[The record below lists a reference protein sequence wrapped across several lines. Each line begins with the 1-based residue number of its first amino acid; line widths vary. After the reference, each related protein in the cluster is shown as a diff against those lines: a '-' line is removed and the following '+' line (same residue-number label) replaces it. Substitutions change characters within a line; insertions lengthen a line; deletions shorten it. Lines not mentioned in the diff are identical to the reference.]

1 MTKIRNPLSIENV
14 LSNMISKLNEDEVKN
29 LTNKSISHFRK
40 CSDPD
45 DKDHNLHLGD
55 AIKLDIIM
63 QRNSLGTPLMDN
75 FQIMLDEEFKKVN
88 SFENL
93 ENTLLK
99 VGGRVGNLMDVVQEA
114 MDPESPLGKDLS
126 KKEKDLISKSF
137 YEDESENKVAEE
149 TLEYEAKDLDELWTI
164 LGDEDYND
172 DIVMNYEAKSH
183 CTNTERDE
191 IKIVDE
197 NNKIV
202 WSSN

>member
-14 LSNMISKLNEDEVKN
+14 LSDMISKLDEDEVKN

-45 DKDHNLHLGD
+45 DKDHNLYLSD
-55 AIKLDIIM
+55 AIKLDVIM

-126 KKEKDLISKSF
+126 KKEKDLI
-137 YEDESENKVAEE
+137 
-149 TLEYEAKDLDELWTI
+149 
-164 LGDEDYND
+164 
-172 DIVMNYEAKSH
+172 AKSII
-183 CTNTERDE
+183 ELE
-191 IKIVDE
+191 EKIAKLKMSIK
-197 NNKIV
+197 
-202 WSSN
+202 

>member
-45 DKDHNLHLGD
+45 DKDHNLYLSD
-55 AIKLDIIM
+55 AIKLDVIM

-99 VGGRVGNLMDVVQEA
+99 VGGRVGDLMDVVQEA
-114 MDPESPLGKDLS
+114 MNPDSALGKDLS
-126 KKEKDLISKSF
+126 KKERDLINKSII
-137 YEDESENKVAEE
+137 ELEE
-149 TLEYEAKDLDELWTI
+149 KIAKLKI
-164 LGDEDYND
+164 
-172 DIVMNYEAKSH
+172 S
-183 CTNTERDE
+183 
-191 IKIVDE
+191 IK
-197 NNKIV
+197 
-202 WSSN
+202 

>member
-14 LSNMISKLNEDEVKN
+14 LASMISKLDEDEVKN

-45 DKDHNLHLGD
+45 DKDHNLYLSD
-55 AIKLDIIM
+55 AIKLDVIM

-99 VGGRVGNLMDVVQEA
+99 VGGRVGDLMDVVQEA
-114 MDPESPLGKDLS
+114 MNPDSALGKDLS
-126 KKEKDLISKSF
+126 KKEKDLINKSII
-137 YEDESENKVAEE
+137 ELEEKIAKLKV
-149 TLEYEAKDLDELWTI
+149 
-164 LGDEDYND
+164 
-172 DIVMNYEAKSH
+172 S
-183 CTNTERDE
+183 
-191 IKIVDE
+191 IK
-197 NNKIV
+197 
-202 WSSN
+202 

>member
-14 LSNMISKLNEDEVKN
+14 LSSMISKLDEDEVKN

-45 DKDHNLHLGD
+45 DKDHNLYLSD
-55 AIKLDIIM
+55 AIKLDVIM

-99 VGGRVGNLMDVVQEA
+99 VGGRVGDLMDVVQEA
-114 MDPESPLGKDLS
+114 MNPDSALGKDLS
-126 KKEKDLISKSF
+126 KEEKDLINKSII
-137 YEDESENKVAEE
+137 ELEE
-149 TLEYEAKDLDELWTI
+149 KIAKLKI
-164 LGDEDYND
+164 
-172 DIVMNYEAKSH
+172 S
-183 CTNTERDE
+183 
-191 IKIVDE
+191 IK
-197 NNKIV
+197 
-202 WSSN
+202 

>member
-14 LSNMISKLNEDEVKN
+14 LSSMISKLDEDEVKN

-45 DKDHNLHLGD
+45 DKDHNLYLGD

-75 FQIMLDEEFKKVN
+75 FQIMLDQEFKKVN

-99 VGGRVGNLMDVVQEA
+99 VGGRVGDLMDVVQEA
-114 MDPESPLGKDLS
+114 MKPDSALGKDLS
-126 KKEKDLISKSF
+126 KKERDLINKSII
-137 YEDESENKVAEE
+137 ELEE
-149 TLEYEAKDLDELWTI
+149 KIAKLKI
-164 LGDEDYND
+164 
-172 DIVMNYEAKSH
+172 S
-183 CTNTERDE
+183 
-191 IKIVDE
+191 IK
-197 NNKIV
+197 
-202 WSSN
+202 

>member
-99 VGGRVGNLMDVVQEA
+99 VGGRVGDLMDVVQEA
-114 MDPESPLGKDLS
+114 MNPDSALGKDLS
-126 KKEKDLISKSF
+126 KKEKDLINKSII
-137 YEDESENKVAEE
+137 ELEE
-149 TLEYEAKDLDELWTI
+149 KIAKLKLS
-164 LGDEDYND
+164 
-172 DIVMNYEAKSH
+172 VK
-183 CTNTERDE
+183 
-191 IKIVDE
+191 
-197 NNKIV
+197 
-202 WSSN
+202 

>member
-40 CSDPD
+40 CSAPD
-45 DKDHNLHLGD
+45 DKDHNLYLGD

-75 FQIMLDEEFKKVN
+75 FQIMLDEEFKKIN

-99 VGGRVGNLMDVVQEA
+99 VGGRVGDLMDVVQEA
-114 MDPESPLGKDLS
+114 MNPDSALGKDLS
-126 KKEKDLISKSF
+126 KKEKDLINKSII
-137 YEDESENKVAEE
+137 ELEE
-149 TLEYEAKDLDELWTI
+149 KIAKLKI
-164 LGDEDYND
+164 
-172 DIVMNYEAKSH
+172 S
-183 CTNTERDE
+183 
-191 IKIVDE
+191 IK
-197 NNKIV
+197 
-202 WSSN
+202 

>member
-14 LSNMISKLNEDEVKN
+14 LSSMISKLDEDEVKN

-45 DKDHNLHLGD
+45 DKDHNLYLSD
-55 AIKLDIIM
+55 AIKLDVIM

-99 VGGRVGNLMDVVQEA
+99 IGGRVGNLMDVVQEA

-126 KKEKDLISKSF
+126 KKEKDLIFKSII
-137 YEDESENKVAEE
+137 ELEE
-149 TLEYEAKDLDELWTI
+149 KIAKLK
-164 LGDEDYND
+164 
-172 DIVMNYEAKSH
+172 MS
-183 CTNTERDE
+183 
-191 IKIVDE
+191 IK
-197 NNKIV
+197 
-202 WSSN
+202 

>member
-1 MTKIRNPLSIENV
+1 MTKIRNPLSVENV

-45 DKDHNLHLGD
+45 DKDHNLYLGD

-75 FQIMLDEEFKKVN
+75 FQIMLDEEFKKIN

-99 VGGRVGNLMDVVQEA
+99 VGGRVGDLMDVVQEA
-114 MDPESPLGKDLS
+114 MNPDSALGKDLS
-126 KKEKDLISKSF
+126 KKEKDLINKSII
-137 YEDESENKVAEE
+137 ELEE
-149 TLEYEAKDLDELWTI
+149 KIAKLKI
-164 LGDEDYND
+164 
-172 DIVMNYEAKSH
+172 S
-183 CTNTERDE
+183 
-191 IKIVDE
+191 IK
-197 NNKIV
+197 
-202 WSSN
+202 

>member
-14 LSNMISKLNEDEVKN
+14 LSSMISKLDEDEVKN
-29 LTNKSISHFRK
+29 FTNKSISHFRK

-45 DKDHNLHLGD
+45 DKDHNLYLGD

-99 VGGRVGNLMDVVQEA
+99 VGGRVGDLMDVVQEA
-114 MDPESPLGKDLS
+114 MKPDSALGKDLS
-126 KKEKDLISKSF
+126 KKERDLINKSII
-137 YEDESENKVAEE
+137 ELEE
-149 TLEYEAKDLDELWTI
+149 KIAKLKI
-164 LGDEDYND
+164 
-172 DIVMNYEAKSH
+172 S
-183 CTNTERDE
+183 
-191 IKIVDE
+191 IK
-197 NNKIV
+197 
-202 WSSN
+202 

>member
-14 LSNMISKLNEDEVKN
+14 LSNMISKLDEDEVKN

-45 DKDHNLHLGD
+45 DKDHNLYLSD
-55 AIKLDIIM
+55 AIKLDVIM

-99 VGGRVGNLMDVVQEA
+99 IGGRVGNLMDVVQDA

-126 KKEKDLISKSF
+126 KKEKDLISKSII
-137 YEDESENKVAEE
+137 ELEE
-149 TLEYEAKDLDELWTI
+149 KIAKLK
-164 LGDEDYND
+164 
-172 DIVMNYEAKSH
+172 MS
-183 CTNTERDE
+183 
-191 IKIVDE
+191 IK
-197 NNKIV
+197 
-202 WSSN
+202 

>member
-1 MTKIRNPLSIENV
+1 MTKIRSPLSIENV

-75 FQIMLDEEFKKVN
+75 FQIMLDQEFKKVN

-99 VGGRVGNLMDVVQEA
+99 VGGRVGDLMDVVQEA
-114 MDPESPLGKDLS
+114 MNPDSALGKDLS
-126 KKEKDLISKSF
+126 KKEKDLINKSII
-137 YEDESENKVAEE
+137 ELEE
-149 TLEYEAKDLDELWTI
+149 KIAKLKI
-164 LGDEDYND
+164 
-172 DIVMNYEAKSH
+172 S
-183 CTNTERDE
+183 
-191 IKIVDE
+191 IK
-197 NNKIV
+197 
-202 WSSN
+202 

>member
-14 LSNMISKLNEDEVKN
+14 LSSMISKLDEDEVKN

-45 DKDHNLHLGD
+45 DKDHNLYLSD
-55 AIKLDIIM
+55 AIKLDVIM

-126 KKEKDLISKSF
+126 KKEKDQISKSII
-137 YEDESENKVAEE
+137 ELEE
-149 TLEYEAKDLDELWTI
+149 KIAKLK
-164 LGDEDYND
+164 
-172 DIVMNYEAKSH
+172 MS
-183 CTNTERDE
+183 
-191 IKIVDE
+191 IK
-197 NNKIV
+197 
-202 WSSN
+202 

>member
-14 LSNMISKLNEDEVKN
+14 LSSMISKLDEDEVKN

-45 DKDHNLHLGD
+45 DKDHNLYLSD
-55 AIKLDIIM
+55 AIKLDVIM

-75 FQIMLDEEFKKVN
+75 FQIMLDEEFKKIN

-126 KKEKDLISKSF
+126 KKEKDLISKSII
-137 YEDESENKVAEE
+137 ELEE
-149 TLEYEAKDLDELWTI
+149 KIAKLK
-164 LGDEDYND
+164 
-172 DIVMNYEAKSH
+172 MS
-183 CTNTERDE
+183 
-191 IKIVDE
+191 IK
-197 NNKIV
+197 
-202 WSSN
+202 

>member
-14 LSNMISKLNEDEVKN
+14 LSSMISKLDEDEVKN

-45 DKDHNLHLGD
+45 DKDHNLYLSD

-88 SFENL
+88 SFESL

-99 VGGRVGNLMDVVQEA
+99 IGGRVGDLMDVVQEA
-114 MDPESPLGKDLS
+114 MNPDSALGKDLS
-126 KKEKDLISKSF
+126 KKEKDLINKSII
-137 YEDESENKVAEE
+137 ELEE
-149 TLEYEAKDLDELWTI
+149 KIAKLKI
-164 LGDEDYND
+164 
-172 DIVMNYEAKSH
+172 S
-183 CTNTERDE
+183 
-191 IKIVDE
+191 IK
-197 NNKIV
+197 
-202 WSSN
+202 

>member
-14 LSNMISKLNEDEVKN
+14 LSNMISKLDEDEVKN

-45 DKDHNLHLGD
+45 DKDHNLYLSD
-55 AIKLDIIM
+55 AIKLYVIM

-126 KKEKDLISKSF
+126 KKEKDLISKSII
-137 YEDESENKVAEE
+137 ELEE
-149 TLEYEAKDLDELWTI
+149 KIAKLK
-164 LGDEDYND
+164 
-172 DIVMNYEAKSH
+172 MS
-183 CTNTERDE
+183 
-191 IKIVDE
+191 IK
-197 NNKIV
+197 
-202 WSSN
+202 

>member
-14 LSNMISKLNEDEVKN
+14 LASMISKLDEDEVKN

-45 DKDHNLHLGD
+45 DKDHNLYLSD

-88 SFENL
+88 SFEHL

-126 KKEKDLISKSF
+126 KKEKDLI
-137 YEDESENKVAEE
+137 
-149 TLEYEAKDLDELWTI
+149 
-164 LGDEDYND
+164 
-172 DIVMNYEAKSH
+172 AKSII
-183 CTNTERDE
+183 ELE
-191 IKIVDE
+191 EKIAKLKMSIK
-197 NNKIV
+197 
-202 WSSN
+202 

>member
-14 LSNMISKLNEDEVKN
+14 LSSMISKLDEDEVKN

-45 DKDHNLHLGD
+45 DKDHNLYLSD
-55 AIKLDIIM
+55 AIKLDVIL

-75 FQIMLDEEFKKVN
+75 FHSMLDEEFKKVN

-126 KKEKDLISKSF
+126 KKEKDLISKSII
-137 YEDESENKVAEE
+137 ELEE
-149 TLEYEAKDLDELWTI
+149 KIAKLK
-164 LGDEDYND
+164 
-172 DIVMNYEAKSH
+172 MS
-183 CTNTERDE
+183 
-191 IKIVDE
+191 IK
-197 NNKIV
+197 
-202 WSSN
+202 

>member
-14 LSNMISKLNEDEVKN
+14 LSSMISKLDEDEVKN

-45 DKDHNLHLGD
+45 DKDHNLYLGD

-75 FQIMLDEEFKKVN
+75 FQVMLDEEFKKIN

-126 KKEKDLISKSF
+126 KKEKDLI
-137 YEDESENKVAEE
+137 
-149 TLEYEAKDLDELWTI
+149 
-164 LGDEDYND
+164 
-172 DIVMNYEAKSH
+172 AKSII
-183 CTNTERDE
+183 ELE
-191 IKIVDE
+191 EKIAKLKMSIK
-197 NNKIV
+197 
-202 WSSN
+202 

>member
-45 DKDHNLHLGD
+45 DKDHNLYLSD
-55 AIKLDIIM
+55 AIKLDVIM

-99 VGGRVGNLMDVVQEA
+99 VGGRVGNLMDVVQDA

-126 KKEKDLISKSF
+126 KKEKDLISKSII
-137 YEDESENKVAEE
+137 ELEE
-149 TLEYEAKDLDELWTI
+149 KIAKLK
-164 LGDEDYND
+164 
-172 DIVMNYEAKSH
+172 MS
-183 CTNTERDE
+183 
-191 IKIVDE
+191 IK
-197 NNKIV
+197 
-202 WSSN
+202 

>member
-14 LSNMISKLNEDEVKN
+14 LSSMISKLDEDEVKN

-45 DKDHNLHLGD
+45 DKDHNLYLSD
-55 AIKLDIIM
+55 AIQLDVIM

-99 VGGRVGNLMDVVQEA
+99 VGGRVGDLMDVVQEA
-114 MDPESPLGKDLS
+114 MNPDSALGKDLS
-126 KKEKDLISKSF
+126 KKEKDLINKSII
-137 YEDESENKVAEE
+137 ELEE
-149 TLEYEAKDLDELWTI
+149 KIAKLKI
-164 LGDEDYND
+164 
-172 DIVMNYEAKSH
+172 S
-183 CTNTERDE
+183 
-191 IKIVDE
+191 IK
-197 NNKIV
+197 
-202 WSSN
+202 

>member
-45 DKDHNLHLGD
+45 DKDHNLYLGD
-55 AIKLDIIM
+55 AIKLDVIM

-75 FQIMLDEEFKKVN
+75 FQIMLDQEFKKVN

-99 VGGRVGNLMDVVQEA
+99 VGGRVGDLMDVVQEA
-114 MDPESPLGKDLS
+114 MNPDSALGKDLS
-126 KKEKDLISKSF
+126 KKEKDLINKSII
-137 YEDESENKVAEE
+137 ELEE
-149 TLEYEAKDLDELWTI
+149 KIAKLKI
-164 LGDEDYND
+164 
-172 DIVMNYEAKSH
+172 S
-183 CTNTERDE
+183 
-191 IKIVDE
+191 IK
-197 NNKIV
+197 
-202 WSSN
+202 

>member
-45 DKDHNLHLGD
+45 DKDHNLYLSH
-55 AIKLDIIM
+55 AIKLDVIM

-126 KKEKDLISKSF
+126 KKEKDLISKSII
-137 YEDESENKVAEE
+137 ELEE
-149 TLEYEAKDLDELWTI
+149 KIAKLK
-164 LGDEDYND
+164 
-172 DIVMNYEAKSH
+172 MS
-183 CTNTERDE
+183 
-191 IKIVDE
+191 IK
-197 NNKIV
+197 
-202 WSSN
+202 

>member
-14 LSNMISKLNEDEVKN
+14 LSNMISKLDEDEVKN

-45 DKDHNLHLGD
+45 DKDHNLYLSD
-55 AIKLDIIM
+55 AIKLDVIM

-114 MDPESPLGKDLS
+114 IDPESPLGKDLS
-126 KKEKDLISKSF
+126 KKEKDLI
-137 YEDESENKVAEE
+137 
-149 TLEYEAKDLDELWTI
+149 
-164 LGDEDYND
+164 
-172 DIVMNYEAKSH
+172 AKSII
-183 CTNTERDE
+183 ELE
-191 IKIVDE
+191 EKIAKLKMSIK
-197 NNKIV
+197 
-202 WSSN
+202 

>member
-14 LSNMISKLNEDEVKN
+14 LSNMISKLDEDEVKN

-126 KKEKDLISKSF
+126 KKEKDLIFKSII
-137 YEDESENKVAEE
+137 ELEE
-149 TLEYEAKDLDELWTI
+149 KIAKLK
-164 LGDEDYND
+164 
-172 DIVMNYEAKSH
+172 MS
-183 CTNTERDE
+183 
-191 IKIVDE
+191 IK
-197 NNKIV
+197 
-202 WSSN
+202 